1 MKYIAID
8 IGSSFVKSALL
19 DPRTCQVV
27 SQRKFPAPAKLPHSN
42 RNLFE
47 IPANQLFETV
57 RELIEY
63 YAREDCEASAV
74 LLSTQMHGFVYQ
86 TPGREDLYISWQD
99 MRCLDP
105 ICKDKNAMEIL
116 SERFSR

>member
-74 LLSTQMHGFVYQ
+74 LLSTQCMASSIKHRG
-86 TPGREDLYISWQD
+86 EKSLYF
-99 MRCLDP
+99 MAGYALP
-105 ICKDKNAMEIL
+105 
-116 SERFSR
+116 